1 MIHSKDSA
9 AVQHFLFFLD
19 KKMLLEP
26 ERIFRIGRDSSCEIV
41 LDERTVS
48 RVHAEVRMEG
58 DKVRIL
64 DLDSTNGIQ
73 INYRSMKDHIL
84 QNEDRIT
91 IGPFILVY
99 RELDHEGSIPLR
111 SEENLLSETLV
122 MESKIATILQSIK
135 EEDVRNQ
142 LFELKH
148 IINQSKEKLSRMAHI
163 DRLTLLYNRRY
174 FDDVLSREVER
185 AKRYK
190 QPLCLLLLD
199 IDLFKNV
206 NDVHGHP
213 KGDQVLTE
221 IASIISDNI
230 RMIDIAARYGG
241 EEIVVI
247 LPETDMDSALNVAEK
262 LRGAVENDTP
272 KRTGLKVTMSI
283 GAASFIDTENA
294 ARDIVS
300 RADAALYKAKERG
313 RNRVAFFG
321 EKEEPLDPGQ
331 AGPT

>member
-1 MIHSKDSA
+1 MVHSDDTSA
-9 AVQHFLFFLD
+9 ELHYLFYLD
-19 KKMLLEP
+19 KKMLLDTD
-26 ERIFRIGRDSSCEIV
+26 RIIRIGRDSSCEIV

-48 RVHAEVRMEG
+48 RVHAEIRREG
-58 DKVRIL
+58 DKIRIL

-73 INYRSMKDHIL
+73 INYRAMKDHIL
-84 QNEDRIT
+84 QSEDRIT

-99 RELDHEGSIPLR
+99 RVLNQEKQIPLR

-122 MESKIATILQSIK
+122 MESKIATILQSI
-135 EEDVRNQ
+135 EDENVRNQ
-142 LFELKH
+142 LFDLKH

-174 FDDVLSREVER
+174 FDDVLSREAER
-185 AKRYK
+185 ARRYS

-199 IDLFKNV
+199 IDFFKKV

-241 EEIVVI
+241 EEIAVI
-247 LPETDMDSALNVAEK
+247 LPETELENALTAAEK
-262 LRGAVENDTP
+262 LREAVEKDSP
-272 KRTGLKVTMSI
+272 LRTGLEITVSI
-283 GAASFIDTENA
+283 GVSVYIPEDDAVKSMI
-294 ARDIVS
+294 ARS
-300 RADAALYKAKERG
+300 DAALYQAKKNG
-313 RNRVAFFG
+313 RNRVAFTADSS
-321 EKEEPLDPGQ
+321 EAP
-331 AGPT
+331 PTPSL